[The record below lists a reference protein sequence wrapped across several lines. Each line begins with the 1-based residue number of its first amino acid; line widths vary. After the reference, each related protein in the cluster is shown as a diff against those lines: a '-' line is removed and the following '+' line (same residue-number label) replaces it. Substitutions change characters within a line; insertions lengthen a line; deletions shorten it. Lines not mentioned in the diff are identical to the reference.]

1 MKNIPIKDISVI
13 VQIKETYRVNGNL
26 RGLLLF
32 LLSINT
38 GIKLVDLLKLTVAD
52 VKDKDYISIK
62 YNTILFEYHLNREIK
77 KLIYKF
83 IENRYDKEF
92 LFKTCNGKPIDRIR
106 VYRKFKEICK
116 SLYLGDGYSVTSWK
130 KTFGYYYYKKYND
143 LTFLQW
149 MFNQTSVEETL
160 KYIDVRRGFRSKIKV
175 SLGL

>member
-1 MKNIPIKDISVI
+1 MRNIPIKDISVI

-77 KLIYKF
+77 KLISKF
-83 IENRYDKEF
+83 IKDRYDKEF
-92 LFKTCNGKPIDRIR
+92 LFKTRNGNPIDRIR
-106 VYRKFKEICK
+106 VYREFKEICK
-116 SLYLGDGYSVTSWK
+116 SLYLGDGYSVTSWR
-130 KTFGYYYYKKYND
+130 KTFGYHYYKKYKD

-160 KYIDVRRGFRSKIKV
+160 KYINVRRGFRSKIKV

>member
-1 MKNIPIKDISVI
+1 MRNIPIKDISVI

-62 YNTILFEYHLNREIK
+62 YNTIFFEYHLNREIK
-77 KLIYKF
+77 KLISTF
-83 IENRYDKEF
+83 IENRYNKEF
-92 LFKTCNGKPIDRIR
+92 LFKTRNGNPIDRIR
-106 VYRKFKEICK
+106 VYREFKEICK
-116 SLYLGDGYSVTSWK
+116 SLYLDEGYSVTSWR
-130 KTFGYYYYKKYND
+130 KTFGYHYYKKYKD

-160 KYIDVRRGFRSKIKV
+160 KYIDVGADFKSKVQV